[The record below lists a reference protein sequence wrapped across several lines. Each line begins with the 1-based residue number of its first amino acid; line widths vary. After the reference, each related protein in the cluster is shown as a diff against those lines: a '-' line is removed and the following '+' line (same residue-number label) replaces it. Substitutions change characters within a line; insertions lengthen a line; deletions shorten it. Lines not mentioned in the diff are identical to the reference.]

1 MSPAPH
7 RLAATRPLTW
17 KVGLFALVIS
27 FFWSG
32 NIVSIKFGL
41 ATIPPFW
48 SAFWRMA
55 IGALAVSA
63 WAWALRKPIRVER
76 DQLRDFLLLGAM
88 FTAQIAIFNLSVHYT
103 SPAYAVILLNTNPV
117 MVNLISH
124 HFVKADR
131 LSGSRLLG
139 LGIAFG
145 GISYVMFGQPD
156 ATLAPNP
163 MVGNPLMLVSSFL
176 LALRIVYT
184 QRMVRRVGPY
194 RPVIW
199 QMVLSL
205 PGFLALALAFEE
217 PLLKPLT
224 YEPVLAILYQA
235 LVVAGFCFVSW
246 TSLLRLYSAGN
257 LAMYTFSVPIFG
269 IFLAAALFDERIT
282 GRLLVGAVAV
292 AACIAIVTKLR
303 FRGPSRA
310 A

>member
-1 MSPAPH
+1 MSPLAT
-7 RLAATRPLTW
+7 RLAATRPVTW
-17 KVGLFALVIS
+17 KVGLFALLIS

-41 ATIPPFW
+41 ETIPPFW

-55 IGALAVSA
+55 IGAVAVAA
-63 WAWALRKPIRVER
+63 WAGALGKPVQLKRAH
-76 DQLRDFLLLGAM
+76 LRDFGLLGAM
-88 FTAQIAIFNLSVHYT
+88 FTGQIAIFNLSVFYT

-117 MVNLISH
+117 MINLISH

-131 LSGSRLLG
+131 LTPGRVLG
-139 LGIAFG
+139 LAIAFG
-145 GISYVMFGQPD
+145 GISYVLFGEP
-156 ATLAPNP
+156 AASLAPNP
-163 MVGNPLMLVSSFL
+163 MLGNCLMLVSSFL
-176 LALRIVYT
+176 LALRIVFT
-184 QRMVRRVGPY
+184 QRLVRRVGTY
-194 RPVIW
+194 RPVVW

-217 PLLKPLT
+217 PLLQPLS

-269 IFLAAALFDERIT
+269 VVLSAALFDEEIT
-282 GRLLVGAVAV
+282 GRLVVGAVAV
-292 AACIAIVTKLR
+292 AAGIAIVTTSKM
-303 FRGPSRA
+303 RGAARA
-310 A
+310 S

>member
-1 MSPAPH
+1 MSPAPA

-17 KVGLFALVIS
+17 KVGLFALLIS

-63 WAWALRKPIRVER
+63 WAWLLRKPFWLER
-76 DQLRDFLLLGAM
+76 GQLRDFLLLGAM
-88 FTAQIAIFNLSVHYT
+88 FTAQIAIFNLAVFYT

-117 MVNLISH
+117 MVNLLSH
-124 HFVKADR
+124 HFVRADR
-131 LSGSRLLG
+131 LSASRLLG
-139 LGIAFG
+139 LAIAFG

-156 ATLAPNP
+156 AALAPNP
-163 MVGNPLMLVSSFL
+163 MIGNPLMLVSSFL

-184 QRMVRRVGPY
+184 QRMVRRVGAY

-217 PLLKPLT
+217 PLLQPLS

-235 LVVAGFCFVSW
+235 IVVAGFCFVSW
-246 TSLLRLYSAGN
+246 TSLLRIYSAGN

-269 IFLAAALFDERIT
+269 IFLAAALFDEQIT
-282 GRLLVGAVAV
+282 GRLLAGAVAV
-292 AACIAIVTKLR
+292 AAGIAIVTKAR
-303 FRGPSRA
+303 VGEASRA
-310 A
+310 R

>member
-1 MSPAPH
+1 MSPAPS

-63 WAWALRKPIRVER
+63 WAWALRKPFWVKR
-76 DQLRDFLLLGAM
+76 DQMREFLLLGAM
-88 FTAQIAIFNLSVHYT
+88 FTAQIAIFNLSVDYT

-131 LSGSRLLG
+131 LSASRLLG
-139 LGIAFG
+139 LAIAFG

-163 MVGNPLMLVSSFL
+163 MVGNALMLVSSFL

-217 PLLKPLT
+217 PLLQPLT

-246 TSLLRLYSAGN
+246 TTLLRLYSAGN
-257 LAMYTFSVPIFG
+257 LSMYTFSVPIFG

-292 AACIAIVTKLR
+292 AAGIAIVTKLR
-303 FRGPSRA
+303 FRGASRA